1 MPPMT
6 MRMAMICRMP
16 AVWRL
21 LTPEPKLGRDSGGGP
36 SETPHLVQATAWG
49 MVVWPQFQQNV
60 PVVLRGAAA
69 GGADDGLIV
78 NGFAAHS
85 TEHEEPPWQRAYQ

>member
-60 PVVLRGAAA
+60 PVVFCAAA